1 MTDTNSNISN
11 SNVRGETSMDCP
23 LIGRIV
29 LGELDLPLMRP
40 TTPAALANLVRDA
53 AQTQTAVYPVGGRT
67 RTRLGRLPEKP
78 GTAIDMTALDAV
90 IDYPSA
96 DMTITVQTGI
106 TIAKLAKILAEK
118 GQRLPIDSIDP
129 EKETIGGLIATN
141 ASGPRRLGHGTLRD
155 YVIGIKYLNDQGEE
169 AKAGGRVV
177 KNVAGYDLCKL
188 QTGALGTL
196 GILTEV
202 TFKLRPVPE
211 ARAIVLLHCF
221 AANLQAA
228 AHAVHGSS
236 TRPVSVDVLNP
247 RASLALFQNGLVNPD
262 PGHTE
267 LNGWYIAV
275 GFEENG
281 PATRWQVETLT
292 QEMSLWKPT
301 TLQDGKEE
309 AFWQALTS
317 LGQHWPGSNL
327 STDVPITL
335 KATARASDVHY
346 VLTKANELGAEGRVT
361 GHLENGIARVHF
373 PGDTPVE
380 KIQEFTAKLRGL
392 ALERG
397 GNLVVE
403 SGSPSHL
410 KAVVVWGEPRADHEV
425 ARRVHREMDPLKIFN
440 PGRFLPGT

>member
-1 MTDTNSNISN
+1 MSDSNTNIGPN
-11 SNVRGETSMDCP
+11 STNECP
-23 LIGRIV
+23 QVGRIT

-40 TTPAALANLVRDA
+40 TTLAALANLVREA

-67 RTRLGRLPEKP
+67 RSTLGRLPEKP

-96 DMTITVQTGI
+96 DMTITVQAGI
-106 TIAKLAKILAEK
+106 TVAKLAKILAEK

-129 EKETIGGLIATN
+129 EKETIGGLIAAN

-155 YVIGIKYLNDQGEE
+155 YVIGIKYLNDKGEE

-202 TFKLRPVPE
+202 TFKLRPLPE
-211 ARAIVLLHCF
+211 ARAIVLLRCF
-221 AANLQAA
+221 SANLQAA
-228 AHAVHGSS
+228 ADQVHGSN

-247 RASLALFQNGLVNPD
+247 RAAMAVFQNGLVNPD
-262 PGHTE
+262 PDHCERG
-267 LNGWYIAV
+267 GWFIAV

-292 QEMSLWKPT
+292 TEMSVWKPT
-301 TLQDGKEE
+301 TLPSGQED

-317 LGQHWPGSNL
+317 LGNHWPDSNHSSDL
-327 STDVPITL
+327 PATTL
-335 KATARASDVHY
+335 KATARASDIHY
-346 VLTKANELGAEGRVT
+346 VLTQANELGAGGRVS
-361 GHLENGIARVHF
+361 GHLENGIARVWF
-373 PGDTPVE
+373 PRETTVE
-380 KIQEFTAKLRGL
+380 KVKEFTDKLRKL

-403 SGSPSHL
+403 SGSPSHR
-410 KAVVVWGEPRADHEV
+410 KAVPVWGEPRPDHEV

-440 PGRFLPGT
+440 PGRFLPGI

>member
-1 MTDTNSNISN
+1 MSDSN
-11 SNVRGETSMDCP
+11 SNLNPEIRPDGQTDCP
-23 LIGRIV
+23 QIGRIT
-29 LGELDLPLMRP
+29 LGERDFPLMRP
-40 TTPAALANLVRDA
+40 TTTVALANLVREG
-53 AQTQTAVYPVGGRT
+53 AQTQTALYPVGGKT
-67 RTRLGRLPEKP
+67 RTNLGRLPEKP

-106 TIAKLAKILAEK
+106 TVAKLAKILSEK

-155 YVIGIKYLNDQGEE
+155 YVIGIKYLNDKGEE

-202 TFKLRPVPE
+202 TFKLRPLPE
-211 ARAIVLLHCF
+211 ARAIVLLKCF
-221 AANLQAA
+221 SANLKAA
-228 AHAVHGSS
+228 AESVHGSQ
-236 TRPVSVDVLNP
+236 TRPVSVDALNP
-247 RASLALFQNGLVNPD
+247 RAALAIFQNALVNPD

-267 LNGWYIAV
+267 RGGWYIAV

-281 PATRWQVETLT
+281 PATKWQVETLT
-292 QEMSLWKPT
+292 REMNAWNPT
-301 TLQDGKEE
+301 TLPSGQEE

-317 LGQHWPGSNL
+317 LGHPRHQANL
-327 STDVPITL
+327 AANLPPITL
-335 KATARASDVHY
+335 KATARASEVHY
-346 VLTKANELGAEGRVT
+346 VLTQANELGADGQVT
-361 GHLENGIARVHF
+361 GHLENGVTRVHF

-380 KIQEFTAKLRGL
+380 KVQEFTAKLRGL

-397 GNLVVE
+397 GNLVLE
-403 SGSPSHL
+403 SGSPGL
-410 KAVVVWGEPRADHEV
+410 RKVVPVWGEPRPDHEI
-425 ARRVHREMDPLKIFN
+425 ARRIHGEMDPLKIFN
-440 PGRFLPGT
+440 PGRFLPGI